1 MRTIQPPELASDAPH
16 GPWSC
21 RGRDIWDAFC
31 AAAVGDAKGLR
42 AVLAREANLYRAEYW
57 YTQPI
62 HFAVREGQL
71 EAVRVLLE
79 AGADPG
85 AIALS
90 GDDLLTTASDRGY
103 DAVVRLLAEER
114 DRRGR
119 IAPERA
125 SSGPP
130 YPRRRRFGRRR
141 ARARAARC
149 RSVARLSRRPGGRRA
164 APPRRGRGGARRDR
178 AAARPGCR
186 DRRAPRQ
193 PARAPSAAMP
203 RPTSRPSTSRSGT
216 APTSASAAISRPP
229 GSCSPAG
236 RPRTW

>member
-1 MRTIQPPELASDAPH
+1 MRTIQPAELASDEPH

-31 AAAVGDAKGLR
+31 AAAVGDAAGLR
-42 AVLAREANLYRAEYW
+42 AVLARDPNLYRAEYW

-85 AIALS
+85 ATALS
-90 GDDLLTTASDRGY
+90 GDDLLTIAGDRGY
-103 DAVVRLLAEER
+103 DAVVRLLVEER

-125 SSGPP
+125 PPTTRSTSRPTRATSRACASCSTPSRRSSPAATGPAA
-130 YPRRRRFGRRR
+130 RRCTAPWPR
-141 ARARAARC
+141 ARA
-149 RSVARLSRRPGGRRA
+149 P
-164 APPRRGRGGARRDR
+164 
-178 AAARPGCR
+178 
-186 DRRAPRQ
+186 
-193 PARAPSAAMP
+193 
-203 RPTSRPSTSRSGT
+203 
-216 APTSASAAISRPP
+216 
-229 GSCSPAG
+229 
-236 RPRTW
+236 